1 MFNKTLFVLAAAI
14 SASLLHAENLIKN
27 GDFSSGKIAPW
38 LTPQA
43 RNLHIIKD
51 GKIVVSG
58 DPGNKYNNF
67 ITMVQYLPSL
77 EKGKRY
83 LLSAEA
89 LPQVKNVGK
98 KWAKIVIRQADKKNV
113 TINYT
118 GKNIDLGSSGLQ
130 KLNTVFTPAPNAA
143 SFQVYIQSS
152 GLEKS
157 DLITIDNITLDI
169 APELKA
175 DQGNFVQNGS
185 FEHHDLSPW
194 RSNFF
199 KQNFFKLSG
208 DTAFGK
214 QCLTVTGDKKFRY
227 NNFITMIQ
235 DLPVLDPDKEYV
247 LSARIRA
254 GLKNIKGKSVEVSIR
269 QSTAAGQTISYKG
282 FQANLSDDSWKYHEK
297 MFQPS
302 KLAGKFELYIIVK
315 ALDKDDLAAIDE
327 IKLTVKGGEGAAFDP
342 KAAVK
347 VPVKKL
353 QQDNMTAEINT
364 ATGLLHKLSAGNLLI
379 QPGAKASTVVAVSN
393 NGKSFELDGKNTPA
407 GGFQAKAEY
416 DFKDGMFREII
427 TVKALQDFSDPVRI
441 AVRHGFDQKSW
452 QKHIGALR
460 PLRIRDINE
469 ATIFSYSENTNDL
482 NPGILEQ
489 YQHTAY
495 PLIILESPDHYLIAG
510 SRSLDDFVTLSP
522 NYPAGYIP
530 SLQRNPVKVKKG
542 DVFRFES
549 NWKLFSRKEVMLR
562 DVWRFYQDNLQTS
575 DPVLGKFF
583 PPAFRERRHFYPGI
597 FGSHTYF
604 MKERE
609 DRLPDGA
616 NVWFY
621 SWHDNIHERYPVS
634 GSWWSNGNAWKEKI
648 NADELKDYMKRL
660 QSERKFNLIFYLRQL
675 ANLRERDRGAFPDNW
690 YKRTPGGALHLYGG
704 GYTVKLPQN
713 VAKDVGYDSI
723 PWGQHNFANP
733 DFRKFYLDEIFT
745 AINFYQPRAIGWD
758 MGSDLHE
765 FSVIAETYTRLRNAG
780 GKVKAVANESAGPTQ
795 AFADMVLLEN
805 GLLGGKS
812 AYDFEIARTYT
823 TSVVCLERWNIFRL
837 AFDNHTTG
845 RKVWLNNNGLKE
857 NKRYFDYIVKK
868 HPELKEQSSRNETA
882 RLCQLRASIYDLA
895 LGASPGYME
904 EAKPVPETLFKV
916 AGEVNGLFAVNK
928 SFAVTFPNRSN
939 IDGHK
944 IVSAWNNDK
953 SFRLVAFNDQV
964 QNADFTILLDKKYF
978 AGESWSLKDIKN
990 GICKAVTP
998 ENEKNMSVDFSE
1010 NDSHIILKFKL
1021 SAFEALMLSADK

>member
-1 MFNKTLFVLAAAI
+1 MFKKTLFVLAAVI
-14 SASLLHAENLIKN
+14 PASFLYADNLIKN
-27 GDFSSGKIAPW
+27 GDFSSGTLAPW

-43 RNLHIIKD
+43 KNLHKIKD
-51 GKIVVSG
+51 GKLVVNG
-58 DPGNKYNNF
+58 DPGNKYNSF
-67 ITMVQYLPSL
+67 ITMVQYLPEL
-77 EKGKRY
+77 KKGKNY

-89 LPQVKNVGK
+89 LPQIKKIGK

-118 GKNIDLGSSGLQ
+118 GKDIDLRSGTQQ
-130 KLNTVFTPAPNAA
+130 KLNTVFTPAENAV
-143 SFQVYIQSS
+143 SFQIYIQSS
-152 GLEKS
+152 GLEKD
-157 DLITIDNITLDI
+157 DLITVDNISLDI
-169 APELKA
+169 APELK
-175 DQGNFVQNGS
+175 QNQQNLVQNGN
-185 FEHHDLSPW
+185 FEYHDLSPW

-208 DTAFGK
+208 NTAFGK
-214 QCLTVTGDKKFRY
+214 QCLTVSGDKSFRY
-227 NNFITMIQ
+227 NSFITMIQ
-235 DLPVLDPDKEYV
+235 ELPVLDPDKEYV
-247 LSARIRA
+247 LSARLRA
-254 GLKNIKGKSVEVSIR
+254 GLKEIKGKSLEVSIR

-302 KLAGKFELYIIVK
+302 KLAARFELYIIVK
-315 ALDKDDLAAIDE
+315 NLDKDDLAAVDE
-327 IKLTVKGGEGAAFDP
+327 IKIAVKGGDDKAFNP
-342 KAAVK
+342 KAVIN
-347 VPVKKL
+347 VPVKKI
-353 QQDNMTAEINT
+353 QQDDMTAEINT
-364 ATGLLHKLSAGNLLI
+364 ATGLLHKLSAGNLVI
-379 QPGAKASTVVAVSN
+379 QPGAEASTVVAVSN
-393 NGKSFELDGKNTPA
+393 NGKIVYLDGKNTPA

-416 DFKDGMFREII
+416 SFKDGMFREII
-427 TVKALQDFSDPVRI
+427 SIKALQDFSDPVCI
-441 AVRHGFDQKSW
+441 AVRHGLNPQPW
-452 QKHIGALR
+452 EKHIGALR
-460 PLRIRDINE
+460 PLRIRNINE
-469 ATIFSYSENTNDL
+469 ATIFSYLGDTNDL

-495 PLIILESPDHYLIAG
+495 PLTILEGKDHYLIAG
-510 SRSLDDFVTLSP
+510 SRSLDDFVTVAP

-530 SLQRNPVKVKKG
+530 SLQRNPMKVKKG
-542 DVFRFES
+542 DLFRFEN
-549 NWKLFSRKEVMLR
+549 NWKLFSRKDVMLR
-562 DVWRFYQDNLQTS
+562 DVWRFYQTNLQTS
-575 DPVLGKFF
+575 DPVLGKVF
-583 PPAFRERRHFYPGI
+583 PPKYRERRHFYPGI

-604 MKERE
+604 IKNRE

-621 SWHDNIHERYPVS
+621 SWHDNIRERYPIS
-634 GSWWSNGNAWKEKI
+634 GSWWSNGNSWKEKI
-648 NADELKDYMKRL
+648 NADELKAYMKRL
-660 QSERKFNLIFYLRQL
+660 QSERKFNLILYLRQL

-704 GYTVKLPQN
+704 GYTVKLPEN
-713 VAKDVGYDSI
+713 VAEDVGYDSI

-758 MGSDLHE
+758 MGSDLNE
-765 FSVIAETYTRLRNAG
+765 FAVIAETYTRLREAG

-868 HPELKEQSSRNETA
+868 HPELKEQSNRNETA
-882 RLCQLRASIYDLA
+882 RLCQLRASLYDLA

-904 EAKPVPETLFKV
+904 EAKPVPESLFKV
-916 AGEVNGLFAVNK
+916 SGEVNGLFSVNK
-928 SFAVTFPNRSN
+928 SFAVVFPNRSN
-939 IDGHK
+939 IEGYK

-953 SFRLVAFNDQV
+953 AFRLVAFNDQEK
-964 QNADFTILLDKKYF
+964 NADFTILLDKKYF
-978 AGESWSLKDIKN
+978 AGESWSLKDMKN
-990 GICKAVTP
+990 AICKAVTP
-998 ENEKNMSVDFSE
+998 ENEKDMSVNFSE
-1010 NDSHIILKFKL
+1010 NNSHIILKFKL
-1021 SAFEALMLSADK
+1021 SAFEALFLSANK